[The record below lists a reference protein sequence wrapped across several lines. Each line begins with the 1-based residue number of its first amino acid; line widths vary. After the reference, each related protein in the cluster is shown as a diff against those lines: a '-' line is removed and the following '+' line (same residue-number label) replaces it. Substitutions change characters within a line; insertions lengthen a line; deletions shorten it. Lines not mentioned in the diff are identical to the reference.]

1 MLYTVAPLN
10 LHCNLINESMS
21 YYLQESDEGPEAENH
36 AEIQAPNDS
45 RASSSPELASYLS
58 SIWWPSAITGPPCSG
73 VVVKALKSTVQP

>member
-45 RASSSPELASYLS
+45 RASSSPELAPYLS
-58 SIWWPSAITGPPCSG
+58 SIWWPSAITGM
-73 VVVKALKSTVQP
+73 VVKALKSTVQP